1 MTRRRDRIIALLL
14 LLAVVGTTFV
24 LWGLPK
30 GFGKKKVAL
39 VEVRG
44 TISDPG
50 SVVRQL
56 RKYTEDRS
64 VAAIVLRIESPGGS
78 VAASQEIYRAI
89 LRARERGKKVVA
101 SMGNVAASGGY
112 YIAVAADTIVA
123 NPGTITGS
131 IGVIAEFPNVEKLL
145 EKLGLKVEVLKTG
158 QYKDIGSP
166 LRKMEEEE
174 KKLVQEVLEDAYGQ
188 FLKAVSE
195 GRGIPEDS
203 LRPYADGRIFTGRQA
218 LSLGLVDVLGGYQ
231 DAVDLAGRMAGIG
244 PNPPTVGGRRKGLL
258 ERFLGV
264 LEARMEPIPTGV
276 GLYYLFGM

>member
-1 MTRRRDRIIALLL
+1 MNRRRDRIIALLL
-14 LLAVVGTTFV
+14 LLAVVGTTLV
-24 LWGLPK
+24 LWGLPE

-44 TISDPG
+44 TILEPG
-50 SVVRQL
+50 PVVKQL
-56 RKYTEDRS
+56 KKYTNDRS
-64 VAAIVLRIESPGGS
+64 IAAIVLRIESPGGS
-78 VAASQEIYRAI
+78 VAASQEIYRAV
-89 LRARERGKKVVA
+89 LRAREGGKKVVA

-112 YIAVAADTIVA
+112 YIAVAADTVMA

-131 IGVIAEFPNVEKLL
+131 IGVMAEFPNVEKLL

-166 LRKMEEEE
+166 LRRMGEEE
-174 KKLVQEVLEDAYGQ
+174 KKLVQEVLEDAYDQ

-203 LRPYADGRIFTGRQA
+203 LKPYADGRIFTGRQA

-258 ERFLGV
+258 GRLLGI
-264 LEARMEPIPTGV
+264 LEGRMEPIPM

>member
-50 SVVRQL
+50 AVVRQL

-218 LSLGLVDVLGGYQ
+218 LALGLVDVLGGYQ

-258 ERFLGV
+258 ERFLGI
-264 LEARMEPIPTGV
+264 LEGKMEPIPVGV